1 MQERR
6 IPNLL
11 LHVVF
16 QQVSDLMGEKSL
28 AMLLRRSDLSDYLA
42 NPPPADESPSILVH
56 EYSTLLAN
64 IYEVFGPRG
73 SRAIF
78 TQGGRKG
85 GQHIRR
91 LHPARYTLA
100 GAALKLMPEHKRMEL
115 ILQKVEEEG
124 VELYGNPHHL
134 REEEDAFVMEIHD
147 CPYCAEIARRAQV
160 GELTVSRPVCHIAT
174 AVYQE
179 MIEWGTGDAH
189 PTTETACIA
198 LGDPACVFRITK
210 P

>member
-1 MQERR
+1 MEERR

-16 QQVSDLMGEKSL
+16 QQVNDLMGEKSL
-28 AMLLRRSDLSDYLA
+28 AMLLRQSGLSNYSA
-42 NPPPADESPSILVH
+42 SPPPADESPSILIG

-64 IYEVFGPRG
+64 IYELFGPRG

-78 TQGGRKG
+78 MQGGRKG
-85 GQHIRR
+85 GQEIRR
-91 LHPARYTLA
+91 LHPTRYSLA
-100 GAALKLMPEHKRMEL
+100 GAALKLLPENKRMEM

-134 REEEDAFVMEIHD
+134 REEDDAFYMEIHE
-147 CPYCAEIARRAQV
+147 CPYCAEIARRAQA
-160 GELTVSRPVCHIAT
+160 GNLDVSRPCCHIAT

-179 MIEWGTGDAH
+179 MIEWGTGH
-189 PTTETACIA
+189 PHSTQETACIA
-198 LGDPACVFRITK
+198 LGDPACVVRIEK
-210 P
+210 S

>member
-1 MQERR
+1 MSERR

-16 QQVSDLMGEKSL
+16 QQVRDLMGEKSL
-28 AMLLRRSDLSDYLA
+28 AMLLRQSGLSDYTN
-42 NPPPADESPSILVH
+42 NPPPADESPAITVH

-78 TQGGRKG
+78 TQGGRQG
-85 GQHIRR
+85 GQEIRR
-91 LHPARYTLA
+91 LHPARYAVA
-100 GAALKLMPEHKRMEL
+100 GAALKLLPENKRIEL

-124 VELYGNPHHL
+124 MELYGNPHRL
-134 REEEDAFVMEIHD
+134 QEEDDAFVMEIHD
-147 CPYCAEIARRAQV
+147 CPYCAEIARRARA
-160 GELTVSRPVCHIAT
+160 GGPSVSHPVCHIAT

-179 MIEWGTGDAH
+179 MIAWGTGHSH
-189 PTTETACIA
+189 PVRETACIA
-198 LGDPACVFRITK
+198 LGDPACVFRIEK
-210 P
+210 

>member
-1 MQERR
+1 MTEERR

-16 QQVSDLMGEKSL
+16 QQVNDLMGEKSL
-28 AMLLRRSDLSDYLA
+28 AMLLRQSGLSDYLA
-42 NPPPADESPSILVH
+42 NPPPTDEAPSILIS

-64 IYEVFGPRG
+64 IYELFGPRG

-78 TQGGRKG
+78 VQGGRQG
-85 GQHIRR
+85 GQEIRR
-91 LHPARYTLA
+91 MHPTRYSLA
-100 GAALKLMPEHKRMEL
+100 GAALKLLPENRRMEM

-134 REEEDAFVMEIHD
+134 REEDDAFIMEIHK
-147 CPYCAEIARRAQV
+147 CPYCGEIARRAQA
-160 GELTVSRPVCHIAT
+160 GDLAVSRPCCHIAT

-179 MIEWGTGDAH
+179 MIEWGTGNPH
-189 PTTETACIA
+189 PTQETACIA
-198 LGDPACVFRITK
+198 LGDPACVFRIDK
-210 P
+210 

>member
-1 MQERR
+1 MMEERR

-28 AMLLRRSDLSDYLA
+28 AMLLRQSGLSDYLT
-42 NPPPADESPSILVH
+42 NPPPASEEPSILIS

-64 IYEVFGPRG
+64 IYELFGPRG

-78 TQGGRKG
+78 VQGGRKG
-85 GQHIRR
+85 GQEIRR
-91 LHPARYTLA
+91 MHPARYSLA
-100 GAALKLMPEHKRMEL
+100 GAALKLLPESKRMEM

-134 REEEDAFVMEIHD
+134 REEGDAFVMEIRE
-147 CPYCAEIARRAQV
+147 CPYCAEIARRAR
-160 GELTVSRPVCHIAT
+160 GGDLAVSRPCCHIAT

-179 MIEWGTGDAH
+179 MIEWGTGNPH
-189 PTTETACIA
+189 PTQETACIA
-198 LGDPACVFRITK
+198 LGDPACVFRIEK
-210 P
+210 